1 MRKNVCITY
10 HMSKEN
16 EVAETCI
23 TLPMAEAV
31 ADDVLANQENSRYV
45 KEGGSRITPVKQI
58 LNNLAKLQGYG
69 DAHFCCAEER
79 STF

>member
-23 TLPMAEAV
+23 TIPMDAAV
-31 ADDVLANQENSRYV
+31 ADDVLANQELPSLTYWLF
-45 KEGGSRITPVKQI
+45 S
-58 LNNLAKLQGYG
+58 
-69 DAHFCCAEER
+69 
-79 STF
+79 

>member
-1 MRKNVCITY
+1 MQKNVCITY

-23 TLPMAEAV
+23 TIPMDAVV
-31 ADDVLANQENSRYV
+31 ADDVLANQEGSQYV
-45 KEGGSRITPVKQI
+45 KEGSFSITPVKQI
-58 LNNLAKLQGYG
+58 LSNLAELQGYV

-79 STF
+79 ETP

>member
-23 TLPMAEAV
+23 TIPMDAAV
-31 ADDVLANQENSRYV
+31 ADDVLSNQEHSRYV
-45 KEGGSRITPVKQI
+45 KEVRFHIPLKLRQITQ
-58 LNNLAKLQGYG
+58 NLL
-69 DAHFCCAEER
+69 D
-79 STF
+79 